1 MHYNSYKYFRRPIV
15 PFLVSQTQNMDIPVR
30 FNHEIL
36 SDIVTNAQKQ
46 CYAFSPKS
54 DPYKNVGTQTDY
66 RDSESQTVPWEPPY
80 KIKSGYK
87 PEVLSIAHLTWNH
100 GLQIGLHELEVINR
114 MRRKREWEK
123 TLPPMD
129 TSASIKKRAAMI
141 NAMEVDEWAFRES
154 EIQSIL
160 NYRQELMDEITKSR
174 EYKKQESIQDR
185 FDRLVIL
192 LSTRRDKEINSIR
205 HKLRREL
212 RKLYKRHQEKNK
224 PFKRDIIKEHA
235 DPSSQLYAPQMRY
248 GEHPQRR
255 HEVIQKDLLGESFI
269 ECTTEIST
277 LPRLLS
283 TYEELSAIK
292 SKSKPADICVRA
304 TRWTKEKLSQ
314 LHSDLKAIKGKP
326 KVLDAPTLLKRKYK
340 LPPLPATPFKT
351 STENETNMCL
361 NQFSTLIQKLIRGR
375 AIQCMMYEGRDR
387 CRELIEEMKTSF
399 GLEKHSKKQYQK
411 DKEQTLDLQHI
422 RSDKSMQEDRLCEI
436 LNSLEGMTISGML
449 DFLSKELVR
458 LEDERRIHASALLV
472 ERERAIREATEAGR
486 RQLEYCRRREF
497 DEMFRQIVKV
507 NQESVECYLE
517 DIIKESTE
525 WVSDEAAKAYILKL
539 CDKVDSIARDIQTN
553 TRLTDEE
560 MVANMVY
567 NFMLPEVEK
576 NAMRKN
582 IREKQQIYLQNA
594 HTAIYKEILNLP
606 SIKDANLVNTI
617 YEEEPYK
624 THLITNQDIKQI
636 SKKCSAIYVTETEL
650 KSVYAS
656 VLCDIEAIMEDIISN
671 VIKMI

>member
-1 MHYNSYKYFRRPIV
+1 MHGSRKNYLKPNLRKQYNSEKTCWISEFKIMTGHQKSSKIMHYNSYKYFRRPIV

-326 KVLDAPTLLKRKYK
+326 K
-340 LPPLPATPFKT
+340 
-351 STENETNMCL
+351 
-361 NQFSTLIQKLIRGR
+361 
-375 AIQCMMYEGRDR
+375 MYEGRDR

>member
-326 KVLDAPTLLKRKYK
+326 K
-340 LPPLPATPFKT
+340 
-351 STENETNMCL
+351 
-361 NQFSTLIQKLIRGR
+361 
-375 AIQCMMYEGRDR
+375 MYEGRDR

-671 VIKMI
+671 VIK